1 MIKKAIL
8 TILLLSIFLFNIVA
22 LDSYHTK
29 HVLFYGGPNK
39 RVFGFSFNEIK
50 TVSDT
55 PNKIGPEI
63 TEKSTAVRGEPGTV
77 VFNQDENGAST
88 GVFYFYWKLYT
99 PKATI
104 IKITGAE
111 KLTSPDGSSTI
122 DWENKELIDG
132 KTLST
137 ATASFPIMI
146 YNGGA
151 ISKPLAGSQKF
162 ELIVTNEAM
171 NGAVFG
177 VEHIGSMTI
186 TVEGE

>member
-8 TILLLSIFLFNIVA
+8 TFLLLSIFLFNIAA

-77 VFNQDENGAST
+77 VFNQDESGAST

-111 KLTSPDGSSTI
+111 KLTSSDGSSTI
-122 DWENKELIDG
+122 DWANKELIDG

-137 ATASFPIMI
+137 AAFSPITI
-146 YNGGA
+146 YDGGS

-171 NGAVFG
+171 NGATFG